1 MKHHLALQKKNLK
14 AFACRAALRGK
25 VSRIPLQTNVQLDKL
40 RPRNPLQI
48 SKVNV
53 NQKSQPLLP
62 TNPKIKF
69 GSRGAPNLMI
79 FNAKPTQEPFKR
91 GGNVGFELGRNMAE
105 GNYGNNTIRQ
115 ASAAKRRS
123 DAKSLSGK
131 MPNRT
136 RAGVLERQRSYANMV
151 RTNKAHEL
159 IMQRRQLPAKISSPW
174 Y

>member
-1 MKHHLALQKKNLK
+1 
-14 AFACRAALRGK
+14 
-25 VSRIPLQTNVQLDKL
+25 
-40 RPRNPLQI
+40 
-48 SKVNV
+48 
-53 NQKSQPLLP
+53 
-62 TNPKIKF
+62 
-69 GSRGAPNLMI
+69 MI

-159 IMQRRQLPAKISSPW
+159 IMQRRQLPAKISSP
-174 Y
+174 